1 MEGMTMLLIAIAGAV
16 TAFILGFYIGNIRG
30 YRAGIEL
37 AAEAIL
43 DEEEEK
49 MQEAFGPDCG
59 WK

>member
-49 MQEAFGPDCG
+49 MQEAFNPDCG
-59 WK
+59 WR

>member
-1 MEGMTMLLIAIAGAV
+1 MGEMTVLLIAIAGAV

-30 YRAGIEL
+30 YRAGIEF

-43 DEEEEK
+43 DEEEKE
-49 MQEAFGPDCG
+49 MQKAFGPDCG

>member
-1 MEGMTMLLIAIAGAV
+1 MGGMTVLLIAIAGAV

-49 MQEAFGPDCG
+49 MQEAFNPDCG
-59 WK
+59 WM

>member
-49 MQEAFGPDCG
+49 MQEAFNPDCG
-59 WK
+59 WM